1 MSLDMLGS
9 AMKQRQTILQLRRKV
24 AMTKNTLSITG
35 AFVGALAGLV
45 TEITIQEITGQH
57 FTHGILELAGAAAG
71 LIRLDRRLAQSLQDT
86 LDKTRLQDDEDY
98 RQVKKRITDLTED
111 LPELR
116 EILANLVDEGIQA
129 HKA

>member
-1 MSLDMLGS
+1 MAS
-9 AMKQRQTILQLRRKV
+9 KE
-24 AMTKNTLSITG
+24 LSITG

-71 LIRLDRRLAQSLQDT
+71 LLRLDRRLAEALRDT
-86 LDKTRLQDDEDY
+86 LDKTRDRDDEDY
-98 RQVKKRITDLTED
+98 RQVKQRINKLTED

-116 EILANLVDEGIQA
+116 EILQNLVDEGIEA